1 MYNEVRVSG
10 LTSMLESPCLF
21 AGKAVCCKV
30 ERWGTEG
37 EGD

>member
-10 LTSMLESPCLF
+10 LTSILESPCLF
-21 AGKAVCCKV
+21 AGMAVCCKV
-30 ERWGTEG
+30 EMWGTEG